1 MSTSTT
7 PTKAFSSRLLG
18 LIKHP
23 KFFWWC
29 GHLLLLVQSFRYY
42 LAYAYGNSDTA
53 ASAYAWAYSGV
64 LLSYAIVLFRTL
76 NWPSLTKWREDLVL
90 LTRIDN
96 VQYTMLAL
104 VWYFSEPVAISF
116 PPYIIF
122 SSFHAL
128 NYITGTLIPAL
139 ATPSYMPPPTNSSR
153 PTAQSPFTLRFA
165 KKMDVHV
172 RRFYAL
178 AIKFTVFWEV
188 VIIPVWLIVCSI
200 TFRIRLTLPLAFA
213 SFLFQRYTSCSLTRE
228 KFRLLR
234 LFFDRTLLQ
243 GRAPPLVSKVYMWIR
258 DKLCRLGIIAETSMR
273 IHGPAR

>member
-104 VWYFSEPVAISF
+104 VWYFSEPVAIF
-116 PPYIIF
+116 R
-122 SSFHAL
+122 
-128 NYITGTLIPAL
+128 LI
-139 ATPSYMPPPTNSSR
+139 SSSR
-153 PTAQSPFTLRFA
+153 RFTRLITSLERLFQPWRHRHTCLLLQIRQGPQLSPPSHYDLQKRWMYMCVDFTL
-165 KKMDVHV
+165 
-172 RRFYAL
+172 
-178 AIKFTVFWEV
+178 
-188 VIIPVWLIVCSI
+188 
-200 TFRIRLTLPLAFA
+200 
-213 SFLFQRYTSCSLTRE
+213 
-228 KFRLLR
+228 LR
-234 LFFDRTLLQ
+234 
-243 GRAPPLVSKVYMWIR
+243 
-258 DKLCRLGIIAETSMR
+258 
-273 IHGPAR
+273 